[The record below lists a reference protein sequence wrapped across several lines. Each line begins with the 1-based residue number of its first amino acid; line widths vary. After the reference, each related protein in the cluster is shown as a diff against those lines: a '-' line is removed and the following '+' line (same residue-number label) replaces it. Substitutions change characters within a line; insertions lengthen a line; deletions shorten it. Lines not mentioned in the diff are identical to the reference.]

1 MEEQRAELPNLK
13 TKNGGK
19 NISNISIFTYLL
31 ALINIEAVLTRIFEV
46 GSAVWRTRVCIC
58 CSIYCSRTFA
68 HGVERV
74 HTVSCNSVEF
84 IIYSYFN

>member
-31 ALINIEAVLTRIFEV
+31 ALINIGAVLTWIFEV
-46 GSAVWRTRVCIC
+46 GGAVWRTRVCMTSLIT
-58 CSIYCSRTFA
+58 YA
-68 HGVERV
+68 
-74 HTVSCNSVEF
+74 
-84 IIYSYFN
+84 